1 MEGENMFHLKNVAY
15 KNIIQV
21 DDLEIKQGEITCI
34 VGESGSGKTTLLK
47 LLNHLVDYNQGEITY
62 QGRELKSIDA
72 VMHRRKVILLPQTP
86 VVFPGNIK
94 DNLLAGLIYSD
105 KEIVEGRILL
115 DALKDVGLEKKLEED
130 ADKLSGGEKQR
141 LALARVLLM
150 DPEVLLLDEPT
161 SALDEDTETVI
172 TEYICSYMKKGNKT
186 IVMVTHSRALAKE
199 LGKIIIT
206 VSNGKISSIEEGP
219 ANGRDN

>member
-1 MEGENMFHLKNVAY
+1 MFHLKNVAY
-15 KNIIQV
+15 KNIIRV

-47 LLNHLVDYNQGEITY
+47 LLNHLVDYNQGEIIY
-62 QGRELKSIDA
+62 QGKDLKGLDA

-94 DNLLAGLIYSD
+94 DNLLAGLIYSG
-105 KEIVEGRILL
+105 KEIVEDRILQGALKEVGLAKNL
-115 DALKDVGLEKKLEED
+115 DAD

-172 TEYICSYMKKGNKT
+172 TEYICSYLEKGNKT
-186 IVMVTHSRALAKE
+186 IVMVTHSRALAKK
-199 LGKIIIT
+199 LGKMIVT
-206 VSNGKISSIEEGP
+206 VNNGKIVSVEEGP
-219 ANGRDN
+219 ANGRNN

>member
-1 MEGENMFHLKNVAY
+1 MFQLINVAY

-47 LLNHLVDYNQGEITY
+47 LLNHLVDYKQGEIFY
-62 QGRELKSIDA
+62 RGKELKGLDA
-72 VMHRRKVILLPQTP
+72 VMHRRQVVLLPQTP
-86 VVFPGNIK
+86 VVFPGNIR
-94 DNLLAGLIYSD
+94 DNLLVGLIYSD

-150 DPEVLLLDEPT
+150 EPEVLLLDEPT

-172 TEYICSYMKKGNKT
+172 TEYICSYLEKGNKT
-186 IVMVTHSRALAKE
+186 IIMVTHSRALAKK
-199 LGKIIIT
+199 LGKMIVTVNNGKII
-206 VSNGKISSIEEGP
+206 SIEEGP
-219 ANGRDN
+219 ANGWNN

>member
-1 MEGENMFHLKNVAY
+1 MFQLKNVKY
-15 KNIIQV
+15 NNIICV

-47 LLNHLVDYNQGEITY
+47 LLNHMVDYNQGEILY
-62 QGRELKSIDA
+62 QGKELKALDA
-72 VMHRRKVILLPQTP
+72 VMHRRKVVLLPQDP

-94 DNLLAGLIYSD
+94 ENLLAGLLYSG
-105 KEIVEGRILL
+105 KEPVEDQELL
-115 DALKDVGLEKKLEED
+115 DALQSVSLAKKLDED

-161 SALDEDTETVI
+161 SALDEDTENII
-172 TEYICSYMKKGNKT
+172 TEYISSFLKRGGKT
-186 IVMVTHSRALAKE
+186 IVMVTHSRQLAKS
-199 LGKIIIT
+199 LGSTIIT
-206 VSNGKISSIEEGP
+206 VRNSSVTGVEKVSG
-219 ANGRDN
+219 